1 LCVVRA
7 CRGVSRRVFLFP
19 QEVVKSKSIVI
30 KINMVSPTNIL
41 SMTPPDAVEFL
52 LRILREDYGYSGEII
67 IAEGSAGDTWLG
79 FRRGGFDS
87 IARKFDAE
95 LFDLHEDDF
104 YSVEVFNH
112 RLETF
117 EIPVSKLLVD
127 SDALISICRAKT
139 HDTVVVTLSIKNVA
153 VGGIVGVGNRS
164 RIHQGYRA
172 INLNIA
178 ILGAI
183 MFPDYAV
190 VDGRV
195 GMQGDGPVWGYEKE
209 WGYVFS
215 SNNALCLDAIV
226 AESMGFNPI
235 NIGYLYY
242 LSRLGFG
249 DIKHVRLSGADIG
262 DIKTSF
268 KPHRT
273 YRKQLN
279 WRLDPETE
287 EKILRQIEKIVS
299 RFPRAKKAKHRHSKI
314 EPPEI

>member
-1 LCVVRA
+1 MCFVRVY
-7 CRGVSRRVFLFP
+7 RGVPRESLWIP
-19 QEVVKSKSIVI
+19 HSIVKSKKIVI

-52 LRILREDYGYSGEII
+52 LRVLRDKYGYGGEVI

-79 FRRGGFDS
+79 FRRGGFDR
-87 IARKFDAE
+87 IAKRYNAE
-95 LFDLHEDDF
+95 LFDIHEDAS

-112 RLETF
+112 KLEIF
-117 EIPVSKLLVD
+117 RIPVSRLLVD

-153 VGGIVGVGNRS
+153 VGGIVGVDNRPK
-164 RIHQGYRA
+164 IHQGYRA

-183 MFPDYAV
+183 MFPDLAI
-190 VDGRV
+190 VDGRI
-195 GMQGDGPVWGYEKE
+195 GMQGDGPVWGFEKT

-215 SNNALCLDAIV
+215 SHNALCLDTVV
-226 AESMGFNPI
+226 ARSMGFDPT

-249 DIKHVRLSGADIG
+249 DTEYIKLDGFTIE

-273 YRKQLN
+273 YQKQLD
-279 WRLDPETE
+279 WKLDSETE
-287 EKILRQIEKIVS
+287 KTILRQVEKIIS
-299 RFPRAKKAKHRHSKI
+299 RFPRARRVV
-314 EPPEI
+314 EY